1 MSYVIGIDVGGTFT
15 DAFATDEHGRV
26 HSAKSPSTP
35 PDFEQGVLSAVDEL
49 AAAAGLDTASLLG
62 QTSHICHGTTATL
75 NALVT
80 GDVAEVGFLTTAGHA
95 DSIMIMNLEGRYAG
109 RDSDYVKNMTR
120 HTKPQPLVP
129 RRRIREITERVDSGG
144 QVVVPLGE
152 DRARAAIAEL
162 IADGAEAFAVSL
174 LWSFSNP
181 AHELRLRELIHEQS
195 PGAYVGLSSELSP
208 RIREYPRNVTTIMGT
223 QVGPRLRDYLVPLRA
238 RLDERGFAGSL
249 LVMQGSGGAV
259 TAEEAPDR
267 AITTIG
273 SVLTGG
279 LVGCRNLGRQLGHEN
294 IISTDI
300 GGTTFLVGMVVD
312 GEPVKSTTT
321 ILNQYTISTPTV
333 KVSTIGSGGGAIAW
347 LDGGGNLRVG
357 PRSAG
362 ARPGPACYGAGGT
375 EPTVTDADVVL
386 GIVNPDNFLGG
397 RRRLDRALAEKAI
410 RERIGE
416 PLGLDVE
423 DAAAAIYAIQNAQ
436 AADLVRNVVVNAG
449 YDPRDFVVYSFGG
462 AGPVHCV
469 NYSRDLGAKA
479 VVVPLGATA
488 ATFSAYGLASSDVV
502 LSGEVSDPA
511 NFPVPAESVQRAF
524 DGLEK
529 ELRDRMGGQRLPFE
543 TVEISREVDV
553 RYSMQLSEVATPVAP
568 GPVDDAAVTA
578 VTDRFDTLYAQLYGA
593 EAGFRAAGH
602 QLITYRCYATGTL
615 PVRPELPAA
624 RRGDGKPRPYGR
636 RRAFLAHEDGWQD
649 VDVYRYTDLR
659 AGQEFCGPAVVEA
672 DTTTLAVPE
681 RTRATVDHLGNLVL
695 STASVSGKD

>member
-1 MSYVIGIDVGGTFT
+1 VSYVIGIDVGGTFT
-15 DAFATDEHGRV
+15 DAFATDENGRV

-35 PDFEQGVLSAVDEL
+35 PDFEQGVLNAVDEL
-49 AAAAGLDTASLLG
+49 AVAAGLDTATLLRE
-62 QTSHICHGTTATL
+62 TSHICHGTTATL

-80 GDVAEVGFLTTAGHA
+80 GDVAEVGFLTTVGHA

-120 HTKPQPLVP
+120 HTKPAPLVA
-129 RRRIREITERVDSGG
+129 RSRIREITERVDSSGD
-144 QVVVPLGE
+144 VVVPLDE
-152 DRARAAIAEL
+152 TRATAAIAEL
-162 IADGAEAFAVSL
+162 IADGAKAFAVSL
-174 LWSFSNP
+174 LWSFLNP
-181 AHELRLRELIHEQS
+181 AHEKRLRQLIHQQA
-195 PGAYVGLSSELSP
+195 PDAYVGLSSELSP
-208 RIREYPRNVTTIMGT
+208 RIREYPRNVTTIMST
-223 QVGPRLRDYLVPLRA
+223 QVGPRLRDYLAPLRA
-238 RLDERGFAGSL
+238 RLTQRGFDGSL
-249 LVMQGSGGAV
+249 LVMQGSGGAI
-259 TAEEAPDR
+259 TAEDAPAR

-279 LVGCRNLGRQLGHEN
+279 LVGCRNLGRQLGHDN

-347 LDGGGNLRVG
+347 LDAGGNLRVG

-362 ARPGPACYGAGGT
+362 ARPGPACYGAGGV
-375 EPTVTDADVVL
+375 EPTVTDADLVL

-397 RRRLDRALAEKAI
+397 RRKLDRGLAEKAI

-502 LSGEVSDPA
+502 LAGEVSDPA
-511 NFPVPAESVQRAF
+511 NLPVPAESVQRAF
-524 DGLEK
+524 DGLER
-529 ELRDRMGGQRLPFE
+529 ELRERMDSQRLPFS
-543 TVEISREVDV
+543 TVEITREVDV
-553 RYSMQLSEVATPVAP
+553 RYSMQLSEVATPVP
-568 GPVDDAAVTA
+568 QGPIDDAVVSGVADT
-578 VTDRFDTLYAQLYGA
+578 FDALYSKLYGS

-602 QLITYRCYATGTL
+602 QLITYRAYATGTL
-615 PVRPELPAA
+615 PVRSDLPEAA
-624 RRGDGKPRPYGR
+624 VGSGSPRPYGK
-636 RRAFLAHEDGWQD
+636 RRAFLAHEQGWQD
-649 VDVYRYTDLR
+649 VDVYHYSDLR
-659 AGQEFCGPAVVEA
+659 AGQSFAGPAVVEA

-681 RTRATVDHLGNLVL
+681 GTDAAVGHLGNIVL
-695 STASVSGKD
+695 THGKA

>member
-35 PDFEQGVLSAVDEL
+35 PDFEQGVLNAVDEL
-49 AAAAGLDTASLLG
+49 AAAAGLDTATLLRD
-62 QTSHICHGTTATL
+62 TSHICHGTTATL

-80 GDVAEVGFLTTAGHA
+80 GDVAAVGFLTTIGHA

-120 HTKPQPLVP
+120 HTKPAPLV
-129 RRRIREITERVDSGG
+129 RRGRIREVTERVDSGG
-144 QVVVPLGE
+144 DVVVPLDE
-152 DRARAAIAEL
+152 ERARAAIAEL

-174 LWSFSNP
+174 LWSFLNP
-181 AHELRLRELIHEQS
+181 AHERRLRELIHEQA
-195 PGAYVGLSSELSP
+195 PAAYVGLSSELSP
-208 RIREYPRNVTTIMGT
+208 RIREYPRNVTTIMST

-238 RLDERGFAGSL
+238 QLDERGFDGSL
-249 LVMQGSGGAV
+249 LVMQGSGGAI
-259 TAEEAPDR
+259 TAEDAPDR

-279 LVGCRNLGRQLGHEN
+279 LVGCRNLGRQLGHDN

-321 ILNQYTISTPTV
+321 VLNQYTISTPTV

-347 LDGGGNLRVG
+347 LDSGGNLRVG

-362 ARPGPACYGAGGT
+362 ARPGPACYGAGGV
-375 EPTVTDADVVL
+375 EPTVTDADLVL

-397 RRRLDRALAEKAI
+397 RRKLDRALAEKAI

-502 LSGEVSDPA
+502 LAGEVSDPA
-511 NFPVPAESVQRAF
+511 NLPVPAESMQRAF
-524 DGLEK
+524 DGLETG
-529 ELRDRMGGQRLPFE
+529 LRERMDSQRLPFSSIE
-543 TVEISREVDV
+543 VTREVDV
-553 RYSMQLSEVATPVAP
+553 RYSMQLSEVATPVP
-568 GPVDDAAVTA
+568 QGRIDDAVVAEVADTFD
-578 VTDRFDTLYAQLYGA
+578 DRYARLYGS

-602 QLITYRCYATGTL
+602 QLITYRSYATGTL
-615 PVRPELPAA
+615 PVRPELPEAETGSG
-624 RRGDGKPRPYGR
+624 RPRPYGR
-636 RRAFLAHEDGWQD
+636 RRAFLAHEQGWQD
-649 VDVYRYTDLR
+649 VDVHHYADLR
-659 AGQEFCGPAVVEA
+659 AGQSFSGPAVVEA

-681 RTRATVDHLGNLVL
+681 GTDAAVDHLGNIVL
-695 STASVSGKD
+695 TNGKA

>member
-1 MSYVIGIDVGGTFT
+1 ML
-15 DAFATDEHGRV
+15 R
-26 HSAKSPSTP
+26 
-35 PDFEQGVLSAVDEL
+35 
-49 AAAAGLDTASLLG
+49 
-62 QTSHICHGTTATL
+62 TTATL

-80 GDVAEVGFLTTAGHA
+80 GEVAEVGFLTTVGHG

-120 HTKPQPLVP
+120 HTKPAPLVP
-129 RRRIREITERVDSGG
+129 RSRIQEITERVDSSGEA
-144 QVVVPLGE
+144 VVALDE
-152 DRARAAIAEL
+152 EQARTAIAEL
-162 IADGAEAFAVSL
+162 ITDGVEAFAVSL
-174 LWSFSNP
+174 LWSFLNP
-181 AHELRLRELIHEQS
+181 AHERRLRELIHEQL
-195 PGAYVGLSSELSP
+195 PDAYVGLSCELSP
-208 RIREYPRNVTTIMGT
+208 RIREYPRNVTTIMST
-223 QVGPRLRDYLVPLRA
+223 QVGPRLRDYLAPLRA
-238 RLDERGFAGSL
+238 QLDERGFDGSL

-259 TAEEAPDR
+259 TAEDAPDR

-279 LVGCRNLGRQLGHEN
+279 LIGCRNLGRQLGHDN

-321 ILNQYTISTPTV
+321 VLNQYTISTPTV

-362 ARPGPACYGAGGT
+362 ARPGPACYGAGGI
-375 EPTVTDADVVL
+375 EPTVTDADLVL

-397 RRRLDRALAEKAI
+397 RRALDRGLAEKAI

-502 LSGEVSDPA
+502 LAGELSDPA
-511 NFPVPAESVQRAF
+511 NFPIPTGSMQRAF
-524 DGLEK
+524 DAIETDLLE
-529 ELRDRMGGQRLPFE
+529 RMGAQRLPFGN
-543 TVEISREVDV
+543 VEISREVDL
-553 RYSMQLSEVATPVAP
+553 RYSMQLSEVATPVP
-568 GPVDDAAVTA
+568 DGPLDEAAAAGVVDT
-578 VTDRFDTLYAQLYGA
+578 FDDLYARLYGS

-602 QLITYRCYATGTL
+602 QLMTYRSYATGTL
-615 PVRPELPAA
+615 PVRAELPPA
-624 RRGDGKPRPYGR
+624 RTGSGNPSPYGR
-636 RRAFLAHEDGWQD
+636 RRAFLAPEQGWQH
-649 VDVYRYTDLR
+649 VDVYHYADLR
-659 AGQEFCGPAVVEA
+659 AGQSFTGPSVVEA
-672 DTTTLAVPE
+672 DTTTWAVPE
-681 RTRATVDHLGNLVL
+681 GTDAAVDHLGNIVL
-695 STASVSGKD
+695 TIRKD

>member
-35 PDFEQGVLSAVDEL
+35 PDFEQGVLGAVDEL
-49 AAAAGLDTASLLG
+49 AAAAGLDTASLLRD
-62 QTSHICHGTTATL
+62 TSHICHGTTATL

-80 GDVAEVGFLTTAGHA
+80 GDVAEVGFLTTVGHG

-120 HTKPQPLVP
+120 HTKPAPLV
-129 RRRIREITERVDSGG
+129 RRSRIREVTERVDSGG
-144 QVVVPLGE
+144 DVVVPLDE
-152 DRARAAIAEL
+152 EAARSAIAEL

-174 LWSFSNP
+174 LWSFLDP
-181 AHELRLRELIHEQS
+181 THERRLRELVHEQA
-195 PGAYVGLSSELSP
+195 PDAYVGLSSELSP
-208 RIREYPRNVTTIMGT
+208 RIREYPRNVTTIMST
-223 QVGPRLRDYLVPLRA
+223 QVGPRLRDYLAPLRA
-238 RLDERGFAGSL
+238 QLDDRGFAGSL
-249 LVMQGSGGAV
+249 LVMQGSGGSI
-259 TAEEAPDR
+259 TAQDAPDR

-279 LVGCRNLGRQLGHEN
+279 LVGCRNLGRQLGHDN

-312 GEPVKSTTT
+312 GEPVKSTSTV
-321 ILNQYTISTPTV
+321 LNQYTISTPTV

-347 LDGGGNLRVG
+347 LDSGGNLRVG

-362 ARPGPACYGAGGT
+362 ARPGPACYGAGGV
-375 EPTVTDADVVL
+375 EPTVTDADLVL

-397 RRRLDRALAEKAI
+397 RRKLDRALAEKAI
-410 RERIGE
+410 RERIGD

-502 LSGEVSDPA
+502 LAGEVSDPA
-511 NFPVPAESVQRAF
+511 NLPVPAESMQTAF
-524 DGLEK
+524 DGLETG
-529 ELRDRMGGQRLPFE
+529 LRERMDAQRLPFADIE
-543 TVEISREVDV
+543 VTREVDV
-553 RYSMQLSEVATPVAP
+553 RYSMQLSEVATPVP
-568 GPVDDAAVTA
+568 QGPIDDAVVAGVA
-578 VTDRFDTLYAQLYGA
+578 DSFDDRYARLYGS

-602 QLITYRCYATGTL
+602 QLITYRAYATGTL
-615 PVRPELPAA
+615 PVRPELPEAA
-624 RRGDGKPRPYGR
+624 TGGGSPRPYGR
-636 RRAFLAHEDGWQD
+636 RRAFLAHEQGWQD
-649 VDVYRYTDLR
+649 VDVHHYADLR
-659 AGQEFCGPAVVEA
+659 AGQSFSGPAVVEA
-672 DTTTLAVPE
+672 DTTTLAVPQG
-681 RTRATVDHLGNLVL
+681 TDATVDHLGNIVL
-695 STASVSGKD
+695 TNGKA

>member
-35 PDFEQGVLSAVDEL
+35 PDFEQGVLNAVDEL
-49 AAAAGLDTASLLG
+49 AAAAGLDTAALLRD
-62 QTSHICHGTTATL
+62 TSHICHGTTATL

-80 GDVAEVGFLTTAGHA
+80 GDVAAVGFLTTIGHG

-120 HTKPQPLVP
+120 HTKPAPLVP
-129 RRRIREITERVDSGG
+129 RSRIREVVERVDSSGE
-144 QVVVPLGE
+144 VVVPLDE
-152 DRARAAIAEL
+152 ERARAAIAEL

-174 LWSFSNP
+174 LWSFRNP
-181 AHELRLRELIHEQS
+181 AHERRLRELVHEQA

-208 RIREYPRNVTTIMGT
+208 RIREYPRNVTTIMST
-223 QVGPRLRDYLVPLRA
+223 QVGPRLRDYLTPLRA
-238 RLDERGFAGSL
+238 RLDERGFAGTL
-249 LVMQGSGGAV
+249 LVMQGSGGAI
-259 TAEEAPDR
+259 TAEDAPDR

-279 LVGCRNLGRQLGHEN
+279 LVGCRNLGRQLGHDN

-321 ILNQYTISTPTV
+321 VLNQYTISTPTV

-347 LDGGGNLRVG
+347 LDAGGNLRVG

-362 ARPGPACYGAGGT
+362 ARPGPACYGAGGF
-375 EPTVTDADVVL
+375 EPTVTDADLVL

-397 RRRLDRALAEKAI
+397 RRKLDRGLAEKAI
-410 RERIGE
+410 RERIGR

-449 YDPRDFVVYSFGG
+449 YDPRDFVVYAFGG

-469 NYSRDLGAKA
+469 NYSRDLGARA

-502 LSGEVSDPA
+502 LAGEVSDPT
-511 NFPVPAESVQRAF
+511 NFPVPTGSMQRAF
-524 DGLEK
+524 DGLEAD
-529 ELRDRMGGQRLPFE
+529 LRGRMESQRLPFA

-553 RYSMQLSEVATPVAP
+553 RYSMQLSEVATPVPA
-568 GPVDDAAVTA
+568 GPVDQAAVA
-578 VTDRFDTLYAQLYGA
+578 ADFDELYARLYGS

-602 QLITYRCYATGTL
+602 QLITYRAYATGTL
-615 PVRPELPAA
+615 PVRPELPRAA
-624 RRGDGKPRPYGR
+624 VGSGRPRPYGR
-636 RRAFLAHEDGWQD
+636 RRAFLAHEHGWQD
-649 VDVYRYTDLR
+649 VDVYHYADLR
-659 AGQEFCGPAVVEA
+659 AGQAFSGPAVVEA

-681 RTRATVDHLGNLVL
+681 GTDAAVDHLGNIVL
-695 STASVSGKD
+695 TNAVLTSRKA

>member
-1 MSYVIGIDVGGTFT
+1 MTYVIGIDVGGTFT
-15 DAFATDEHGRV
+15 DAFATDEQGRV

-35 PDFEQGVLSAVDEL
+35 PDFEQGVLNAVDEL
-49 AAAAGLDTASLLG
+49 AAAAGLDTASLLRD
-62 QTSHICHGTTATL
+62 TSHICHGTTATL

-80 GDVAEVGFLTTAGHA
+80 GDVARVGFLTTTGHA

-120 HTKPQPLVP
+120 HTKPAPLVP
-129 RRRIREITERVDSGG
+129 RSRIREITERVDSGG
-144 QVVVPLGE
+144 EVVVPLDE
-152 DRARAAIAEL
+152 DGARTAIAEL
-162 IADGAEAFAVSL
+162 IADGVEAFAVSL

-181 AHELRLRELIHEQS
+181 RHERRLRELVHEQA
-195 PGAYVGLSSELSP
+195 PDAYVGLSSELSP
-208 RIREYPRNVTTIMGT
+208 RIREYPRNVTTIMST

-238 RLDERGFAGSL
+238 QLDARGFDGSL
-249 LVMQGSGGAV
+249 LVMQGSGGAI
-259 TAEEAPDR
+259 TAEDAPAR

-279 LVGCRNLGRQLGHEN
+279 LIGCRNLGRQLGHDN

-321 ILNQYTISTPTV
+321 VLNQYTISTPTV

-347 LDGGGNLRVG
+347 LDAGGNLRVG

-362 ARPGPACYGAGGT
+362 ARPGPACYGAGGV
-375 EPTVTDADVVL
+375 EPTVTDADLVL

-397 RRRLDRALAEKAI
+397 RRTLDRGLAEKAL
-410 RERIGE
+410 RERIGD

-423 DAAAAIYAIQNAQ
+423 DAAAAVYAIQNAQ

-488 ATFSAYGLASSDVV
+488 ATFSAYGLATSDVV
-502 LSGEVSDPA
+502 LAGELSDPA
-511 NFPVPAESVQRAF
+511 NFPVPAESMQRAF
-524 DGLEK
+524 DGLEAD
-529 ELRDRMGGQRLPFE
+529 LRERMSAQRLPFASIQ
-543 TVEISREVDV
+543 VDREVDV
-553 RYSMQLSEVATPVAP
+553 RYSMQLSEVATPVSA
-568 GPVDDAAVTA
+568 GRIDEAAVAA
-578 VTDRFDTLYAQLYGA
+578 VADDFDALYARLYGA

-602 QLITYRCYATGTL
+602 QLITYRSYATGTL
-615 PVRPELPAA
+615 PVRSELPQAPT
-624 RRGDGKPRPYGR
+624 GSGGPRPHGR
-636 RRAFLAHEDGWQD
+636 RRAFLAHEQGWQD
-649 VDVYRYTDLR
+649 VDVYHYADLR
-659 AGQEFCGPAVVEA
+659 AGHAFSGPAVVEA
-672 DTTTLAVPE
+672 DTTTLAVPQG
-681 RTRATVDHLGNLVL
+681 TDAAVDHLGNIVL
-695 STASVSGKD
+695 TSGKA

>member
-15 DAFATDEHGRV
+15 DAFATDENGRV

-35 PDFEQGVLSAVDEL
+35 PDFEQGVLNAVDEL
-49 AAAAGLDTASLLG
+49 AVAAGLDTATLLRE
-62 QTSHICHGTTATL
+62 TSHICHGTTATL

-80 GDVAEVGFLTTAGHA
+80 GDVAEVGFLTTVGHA

-120 HTKPQPLVP
+120 HTKPAPLVA
-129 RRRIREITERVDSGG
+129 RSRIREITERVDSSGD
-144 QVVVPLGE
+144 VVVPLDE
-152 DRARAAIAEL
+152 TRATAAIAEL
-162 IADGAEAFAVSL
+162 IADGAKAFAVSL
-174 LWSFSNP
+174 LWSFLNP
-181 AHELRLRELIHEQS
+181 AHEKRLRQLIHQQA
-195 PGAYVGLSSELSP
+195 PDAYVGLSSELSP
-208 RIREYPRNVTTIMGT
+208 RIREYPRNVTTIMST
-223 QVGPRLRDYLVPLRA
+223 QVGPRLRDYLAPLRA
-238 RLDERGFAGSL
+238 RLTQRGFDGSL
-249 LVMQGSGGAV
+249 LVMQGSGGAI
-259 TAEEAPDR
+259 TAEDAPAR

-279 LVGCRNLGRQLGHEN
+279 LVGCRNLGRQLGHDN

-347 LDGGGNLRVG
+347 LDAGGNLRVG

-362 ARPGPACYGAGGT
+362 ARPGPACYGAGGV
-375 EPTVTDADVVL
+375 EPTVTDADLVL

-397 RRRLDRALAEKAI
+397 RRKLDRGLAEKAI

-502 LSGEVSDPA
+502 LAGEVSDPA
-511 NFPVPAESVQRAF
+511 NLPVPAESVQRAF
-524 DGLEK
+524 DGLER
-529 ELRDRMGGQRLPFE
+529 ELRERMDSQRLPFS
-543 TVEISREVDV
+543 TVEITREVDV
-553 RYSMQLSEVATPVAP
+553 RYSMQLSEVATPVP
-568 GPVDDAAVTA
+568 QGPIDDAVVSGVADT
-578 VTDRFDTLYAQLYGA
+578 FDALYSKLYGS

-602 QLITYRCYATGTL
+602 QLITYRAYATGTL
-615 PVRPELPAA
+615 PVRSDLPEAA
-624 RRGDGKPRPYGR
+624 VGSGSPRPYGK
-636 RRAFLAHEDGWQD
+636 RRAFLAHEQGWQD
-649 VDVYRYTDLR
+649 VDVYHYSDLR
-659 AGQEFCGPAVVEA
+659 AGQSFAGPAVVEA

-681 RTRATVDHLGNLVL
+681 GTDAAVDHLGNIVL
-695 STASVSGKD
+695 THGKA